1 MIFHRFFL
9 CLFVL
14 LVSNLN
20 QALWVLFFSYINV
33 LLEYMV
39 CFGFIIMPY
48 NYSHVL
54 LFRKK
59 KKFVREAFS
68 VGENMPQ
75 IGTCY
80 RHRYQAKWC
89 VNPTGFTQE
98 QNTDFPN
105 VRLLTDQIEV

>member
-1 MIFHRFFL
+1 M
-9 CLFVL
+9 
-14 LVSNLN
+14 
-20 QALWVLFFSYINV
+20 
-33 LLEYMV
+33 
-39 CFGFIIMPY
+39 
-48 NYSHVL
+48 
-54 LFRKK
+54 KK

-98 QNTDFPN
+98 QKTDFPN